1 MNVYNPIL
9 NQFGDIPLIK
19 YTYARVLL
27 YSPDLWVVGIIIFG
41 MQLITI
47 VGEVKFISYQYSVL
61 IFAVCFVPHPLFLVL
76 LQPSSIKNFT
86 MYRVASAHITLSA
99 LNFVLIKCKILRNFI
114 RAGAGMKE
122 GSRSYND
129 KALQ

>member
-41 MQLITI
+41 M
-47 VGEVKFISYQYSVL
+47 
-61 IFAVCFVPHPLFLVL
+61 
-76 LQPSSIKNFT
+76 
-86 MYRVASAHITLSA
+86 
-99 LNFVLIKCKILRNFI
+99 
-114 RAGAGMKE
+114 
-122 GSRSYND
+122 
-129 KALQ
+129 